1 MLFQLEKIP
10 NSNRYQNPLIKRK
23 ILSSYKNRITTLD
36 YNFISFSSQD
46 PTHPI
51 NSLVPTNINSK
62 NEGWLSNRYCTY
74 PQEIMINFP
83 NGVNIRQIN
92 ILINESKIPKKIEI
106 INCIPVGKRNK
117 VLINGDKKVKL
128 VPSDFMYENIGFIN
142 FSSNA
147 ENNFKSRELRKVY
160 ININSEYLKL
170 KIHQNYNNNLNM
182 FCQVG
187 IVALSFYGQKREL
200 QKKRKISPQNEKNK
214 TTDIDES
221 NFDICFNGEGLDEKV
236 VEEKLDTQTIEKIK
250 ELTKEM
256 NIKKENELFNE
267 CKFIKEQIDKIKK
280 ISLKIFA
287 LTEEKKEFANK
298 NEFEKAQEIKNDIEK
313 VKKKLEFYSSNEYKY
328 EENKFRK
335 TKQNEKINNKNSNN
349 KTTNKFFGINKNNQN
364 INVSQSQQLDLNM
377 EEFLDYD
384 DIIVPSL
391 KHKLKK
397 NNLSLNQS
405 FQFNGNSFD
414 SLENTKEIE
423 QQEPKPLEELSEI
436 FKNKYQLLILIV
448 GEEVIRKIFSKS
460 MGYRK
465 EGLQSLNKK
474 IPEILNKESDTKEAN
489 KYLVLLMDI
498 IYLFLR
504 SKHASIVFEALDIFN
519 NILKAI
525 NNKSKQNNINY
536 DFTITKKILNKIK
549 EKLNDISKLVR
560 EKAENLYYIMLDSDF
575 CDYNTLL
582 AELIEKELI
591 YQFNKF
597 LEFKKNNNNNE
608 YSPYDEYN
616 NYNIISE
623 DKSSNHLI
631 ITKLNIFLKALENFD
646 DSVRKNKTSK
656 ESFPQN
662 LLGDFIIININ
673 HPNNEIREIAK
684 KLLIRFI
691 DIFGNSI
698 IEKMNIYL
706 DERDIMRL
714 DKELKKTYKKIRKEE
729 NKNIDINKSNE
740 SLFLTNVNKKFPLKQ
755 KNKLPPIDMSKK
767 NLPILEK
774 HIVRSSSQPKFKL
787 SKNKLAPIPEQKKP
801 KILKGSNSQKSFNKI
816 KKKK

>member
-280 ISLKIFA
+280 ISLKIFV

-377 EEFLDYD
+377 DEFLDYD

-423 QQEPKPLEELSEI
+423 QQEPKPLEELSEVL
-436 FKNKYQLLILIV
+436 KNKYQLLILIV